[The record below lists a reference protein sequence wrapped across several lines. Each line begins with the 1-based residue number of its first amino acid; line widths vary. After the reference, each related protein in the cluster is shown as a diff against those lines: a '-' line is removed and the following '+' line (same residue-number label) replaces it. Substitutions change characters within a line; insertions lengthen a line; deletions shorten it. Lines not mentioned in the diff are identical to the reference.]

1 MPITS
6 IKKADPSIANR
17 YLADQLTQVER
28 EAFEEQ
34 LVQDPAVLRELE
46 ATARFKRGLQKL
58 RESGQLEE
66 LVADRSSA
74 QRWWMSAAAAI
85 AIFALTFGL
94 LWRIE
99 SSPPMMASTV
109 STLVDREGHPLSV
122 GATYAVFRKRSTTV
136 ADAVITLPAARQAI
150 ELRVLPDSN
159 MQPPYGVSLM
169 SQSAPTDRPRLASV
183 ADLRPAEDGFVSVFI
198 DSQQLAPGDYV
209 VSVSGAGTDAGTQ
222 FLIRLNS
229 SD

>member
-1 MPITS
+1 MTITN

-17 YLADQLTQVER
+17 YLADQLTQAER
-28 EAFEEQ
+28 ETFEEH

-58 RESGQLEE
+58 RDSGKLDE

-122 GATYAVFRKRSTTV
+122 GATYALFRTRGTDH
-136 ADAVITLPAARQAI
+136 DAVITLPSAQQAI

-159 MQPPYGVSLM
+159 MQPPYRVTLM
-169 SQSAPTDRPRLASV
+169 SPGGGADGPDLTSV

-198 DSQQLAPGDYV
+198 DSQRLAPGDYV
-209 VSVSGAGTDAGTQ
+209 VAVSGAGTEPGTQ

-229 SD
+229 SN

>member
-1 MPITS
+1 MPITN
-6 IKKADPSIANR
+6 INRGDPSIANR
-17 YLADQLTQVER
+17 YLADQLTPAER
-28 EAFEEQ
+28 EAFEAQ
-34 LVQDPAVLRELE
+34 LLQDPAALRELE
-46 ATARFKRGLQKL
+46 ATARFKRGLEKL
-58 RESGQLEE
+58 RESGKLDA
-66 LVADRSSA
+66 LVAGRSFG

-109 STLVDREGHPLSV
+109 SSLVDREGHPLSV
-122 GATYAVFRKRSTTV
+122 GATYALFRTRSTDH
-136 ADAVITLPAARQAI
+136 DAVITLPRERQAI

-159 MQPPYGVSLM
+159 MQPPYRVTLM
-169 SQSAPTDRPRLASV
+169 SPGGGADGPDLTSV

-198 DSQQLAPGDYV
+198 DSQRLAPGDYV
-209 VSVSGAGTDAGTQ
+209 VVVSGAGKEPGTQ

-229 SD
+229 SN